1 MGASWNVRGSS
12 RYFCSDSWMTPGRGC
27 PVGAIQPRARDPS
40 STSLSPPKHPGG
52 SCADGRQERR
62 QHQPPS
68 STAINT
74 PCTKSIFTTTT
85 MTWISKSLT
94 GLGLL
99 FLAHAYVLYLRVIR
113 FMLTRPKS
121 CYSAQEHSAL
131 QSTASALHDTPATIT
146 TLPIDISIE
155 TIVALLITIFGLVLG
170 TPELRP
176 IRWRVWAGKIEREG
190 EKGFLG
196 ADGETAKD
204 FVGNPFKAL
213 ESRPGFVDVRK
224 QKRDFAEW
232 IREGGALAA
241 AESK

>member
-1 MGASWNVRGSS
+1 MCCIYG
-12 RYFCSDSWMTPGRGC
+12 
-27 PVGAIQPRARDPS
+27 
-40 STSLSPPKHPGG
+40 
-52 SCADGRQERR
+52 
-62 QHQPPS
+62 
-68 STAINT
+68 
-74 PCTKSIFTTTT
+74 
-85 MTWISKSLT
+85 
-94 GLGLL
+94 
-99 FLAHAYVLYLRVIR
+99 VIR

-196 ADGETAKD
+196 TDGETAKD

-232 IREGGALAA
+232 IREGGAMAA